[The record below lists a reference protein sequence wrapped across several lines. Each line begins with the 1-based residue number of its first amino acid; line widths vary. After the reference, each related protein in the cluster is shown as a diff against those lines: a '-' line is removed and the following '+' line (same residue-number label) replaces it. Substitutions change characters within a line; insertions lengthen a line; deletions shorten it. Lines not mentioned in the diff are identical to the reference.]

1 MKKEKV
7 QLIFNKE
14 LSKINYDVIGSL
26 TDLKLHLIAMEEN
39 CDDELFS
46 MFCQQEYD
54 LFTEELEVK
63 MKHVGRTSKFRI
75 DYENGLYGNVYYY
88 DDFINDINNIMNNK
102 GCGSGTTYHN
112 NQKIEIC
119 VIIYPQPNEDRRIET
134 IMHEKR
140 HCEDFILEKLDIDDM
155 EAAAYLAGWLAV
167 KFINK

>member
-1 MKKEKV
+1 MKMEKV

-88 DDFINDINNIMNNK
+88 DDFVNASKKEKMKMLFEEFVYSECLYDIFL
-102 GCGSGTTYHN
+102 
-112 NQKIEIC
+112 ED
-119 VIIYPQPNEDRRIET
+119 NETEESYVQERIESYVGNLKT
-134 IMHEKR
+134 IVDVYET
-140 HCEDFILEKLDIDDM
+140 IDDFKQHQL
-155 EAAAYLAGWLAV
+155 EYWNEFLGGNSLV
-167 KFINK
+167 

>member
-1 MKKEKV
+1 MKMEKV

-88 DDFINDINNIMNNK
+88 DDFANASKKEKMKMLFEEFVYSECLYDIFL
-102 GCGSGTTYHN
+102 
-112 NQKIEIC
+112 ED
-119 VIIYPQPNEDRRIET
+119 NETEESYVQERIESYVGDLKT
-134 IMHEKR
+134 IVDAYKEI
-140 HCEDFILEKLDIDDM
+140 EDFKDCQIELWNE
-155 EAAAYLAGWLAV
+155 
-167 KFINK
+167 FIEEV

>member
-1 MKKEKV
+1 MKMEKV

-88 DDFINDINNIMNNK
+88 DDFINASKKEKMKMLFEEFVYSEYLYGIFLED
-102 GCGSGTTYHN
+102 
-112 NQKIEIC
+112 
-119 VIIYPQPNEDRRIET
+119 NETEESYVQERIESYVGNLKT
-134 IMHEKR
+134 IVDVYET
-140 HCEDFILEKLDIDDM
+140 IDDFKQHQL
-155 EAAAYLAGWLAV
+155 EYWNEFLG
-167 KFINK
+167 I